1 MSALSQQERV
11 VYITQCVEME
21 VDNGGFC
28 QYFYNSYGD
37 FANEVVAAFT
47 EMGATKIAE
56 ICRKAMSIYGEK
68 VPADQDERE
77 AFLLDNDEIEDVIN
91 ECDDA
96 FYENEEEL
104 TEISYRYI
112 MKNRE
117 AFT

>member
-1 MSALSQQERV
+1 MHF
-11 VYITQCVEME
+11 E
-21 VDNGGFC
+21 VH
-28 QYFYNSYGD
+28 
-37 FANEVVAAFT
+37 
-47 EMGATKIAE
+47 
-56 ICRKAMSIYGEK
+56 
-68 VPADQDERE
+68 
-77 AFLLDNDEIEDVIN
+77 VIN